1 MIAQALWQS
10 LKQDARLRW
19 GGGLMALLVLGAYL
33 LPWALQNV
41 SGYAPE
47 GQNLLLGATPP
58 SWQHPFGTDFF
69 GRDVAMR
76 TLMGLRVSLAVGLC
90 SAAVAALV
98 GTAYGATSGFVGGR
112 IDGLMMRVV
121 DVLYALPY
129 MFLVILL
136 VTLMGKSIVLLFVA
150 LGLVGWLMT
159 ARIVRGRVLAL
170 KEQEFVMALTGL
182 GASKRR
188 IIVRHLIPN
197 TLGAVLV
204 VFTLSVPTLI
214 LEEAFLSFLGLGVQA
229 PDASLGSLVSEGIET
244 ILLFWWLLVF
254 PATVLALLLLAL
266 NVLGDAIRDALDPK
280 GFGS

>member
-41 SGYAPE
+41 SGYTPE

-58 SWQHPFGTDFF
+58 SWQHPFGTVFF

-98 GTAYGATSGFVGGR
+98 GTAYGATSGFVGGKV
-112 IDGLMMRVV
+112 DGLMMRVV

>member
-41 SGYAPE
+41 SGYTPE

-98 GTAYGATSGFVGGR
+98 GTAYGATSGFVGGK

>member
-98 GTAYGATSGFVGGR
+98 GTAYGATSGFVGGKV
-112 IDGLMMRVV
+112 DGLMMRVV

>member
-10 LKQDARLRW
+10 LKRDARLRW
-19 GGGLMALLVLGAYL
+19 GGGLLAGLILAALL
-33 LPWALQNV
+33 LPWALQTIP
-41 SGYAPE
+41 GYAPD
-47 GQNLLLGATPP
+47 GQDLALGATPP
-58 SWQHPFGTDFF
+58 SWGHPFGTDFF
-69 GRDVAMR
+69 GRDVAVR

-98 GTAYGATSGFVGGR
+98 GTLYGATSGFFGGA
-112 IDGLMMRVV
+112 IDGAMMRAVEI
-121 DVLYALPY
+121 LYALPY

-136 VTLMGKSIVLLFVA
+136 VTIMGKSIVLLFVA

-170 KEQEFVMALTGL
+170 KEQEFVLALTGL
-182 GASKRR
+182 GASKGR
-188 IIVRHLIPN
+188 IILRHLIPN

-229 PDASLGSLVSEGIET
+229 PNASLGSLVSDGIET

-254 PATVLALLLLAL
+254 PAVILALLLLAL